1 MSAGV
6 FRPGWDIVVG
16 VMCEALDNIASLFSK
31 SDAQRRGDALIEAGY
46 DLGTDPDD
54 FLAPVLTHPTV
65 EPFWGCLV
73 HGRSGPC
80 HDCLIE
86 DEFPADEPPP
96 LPPNCVAASQMF
108 PQHTRT
114 K

>member
-1 MSAGV
+1 M

-54 FLAPVLTHPTV
+54 FLAPSP
-65 EPFWGCLV
+65 
-73 HGRSGPC
+73 
-80 HDCLIE
+80 D
-86 DEFPADEPPP
+86 
-96 LPPNCVAASQMF
+96 PPNS
-108 PQHTRT
+108 RT
-114 K
+114 VLGGMPRAWPVWSVP

>member
-1 MSAGV
+1 M
-6 FRPGWDIVVG
+6 IN
-16 VMCEALDNIASLFSK
+16 ALNKIFDLFSGK
-31 SDAQRRGDALIEAGY
+31 SAAERRGDALIEAGY
-46 DLGTDPDD
+46 DLGLEPS
-54 FLAPVLTHPTV
+54 LAPVLRHPTA
-65 EPFWGCLV
+65 EPPFWGCRV